1 MGGSRRSLDVVDDD
15 ADAET
20 GLSSWV
26 RLAQDEPVNQVK
38 MHADEVHTDAALV
51 RRLLA
56 GQFPQWAGLA
66 IKPVPSYGTDHA
78 IYRVGSG
85 LAVRLPRVEYATK
98 QAAKE
103 GTWLPRFAPL
113 LPLEVPVQLA
123 TGQPAEG
130 YPFAWSVYEW
140 LAGQDAN
147 GTIDDLVQ
155 AAVDLAGF
163 VNALW
168 RIDTTGAPPHSP
180 SGRGGP
186 LAEHDEDVRKSIS
199 ELGNRIDGETAL
211 RSWKESLAA
220 PDWQGPAVWVHGDL
234 LPGNVLVRNGHL
246 AAIIDFGALQIGDP
260 AADLQPAWNMFAG
273 ESRLRFRAE
282 VGADDACWLRG
293 RGTVLYQTVMAL
305 AYYWDTNPGM
315 VRQASHGLAQ
325 VLADS

>member
-1 MGGSRRSLDVVDDD
+1 M
-15 ADAET
+15 
-20 GLSSWV
+20 V
-26 RLAQDEPVNQVK
+26 RLPQDEAVNQVK
-38 MHADEVHTDAALV
+38 MHADEVDTDASLV

-56 GQFPQWAGLA
+56 GQFPLWADLP
-66 IKPVPSYGTDHA
+66 IKPVLSYGTDHA

-85 LAVRLPRVEYATK
+85 LSVRLPRVAYATK

-113 LPLEVPVQLA
+113 LPLEIPVQLA

-147 GTIDDLVQ
+147 GAMDDLVR

-163 VNALW
+163 VNALQ
-168 RIDTTGAPPHSP
+168 RIDTTGAPAHSP

-186 LAEHDEDVRKSIS
+186 LAEHDEDVRKSVS
-199 ELGNRIDGETAL
+199 ELGNRIDGQVAL
-211 RSWKESLAA
+211 RSWQESLEA
-220 PDWQGPAVWVHGDL
+220 PAWQGPHVWVHGDL
-234 LPGNVLVRNGHL
+234 LPGNVLVRNGRL
-246 AAIIDFGALQIGDP
+246 AAIIDFGALQVGDP
-260 AADLQPAWNMFAG
+260 AADLQPAWNMFADQ
-273 ESRLRFRAE
+273 SRLRFRGE

>member
-1 MGGSRRSLDVVDDD
+1 MAAAGGGIRDLWR
-15 ADAET
+15 ET
-20 GLSSWV
+20 RLSGEV
-26 RLAQDEPVNQVK
+26 RLPQDDPVSPVK
-38 MHADEVHTDAALV
+38 MHADEVDTDAALV

-56 GQFPQWAGLA
+56 GQFPQWAGLP
-66 IKPVPSYGTDHA
+66 IKLVPSYGTDHA

-85 LAVRLPRVEYATK
+85 LSVRMPRVAYATK

-103 GTWLPRFAPL
+103 AEWLPRFAPL
-113 LPLEVPVQLA
+113 LPLDVPVQLA

-147 GTIDDLVQ
+147 STLDDLVQ

-163 VNALW
+163 INALR
-168 RIDTTGAPPHSP
+168 RIDTTGAPTHSP

-186 LAEHDEDVRKSIS
+186 LAEHDQDVRKSIS
-199 ELGNRIDGETAL
+199 ELGKRIDGVTAL
-211 RSWKESLAA
+211 RSWEESLRAA
-220 PDWQGPAVWVHGDL
+220 AWQGRHVWVHGDL
-234 LPGNVLVRNGHL
+234 LPGNVLVRNGRL
-246 AAIIDFGALQIGDP
+246 AAIIDFGALQTGDP

>member
-1 MGGSRRSLDVVDDD
+1 
-15 ADAET
+15 
-20 GLSSWV
+20 V
-26 RLAQDEPVNQVK
+26 RLAQDEPVSAVK
-38 MHADEVHTDAALV
+38 MHADEVDTDAALV

-56 GQFPQWAGLA
+56 GQFPQWAGLP

-85 LAVRLPRVEYATK
+85 LAVRLPRVAYATK
-98 QAAKE
+98 QASKE
-103 GTWLPRFAPL
+103 AAWLPKFAPL

-147 GTIDDLVQ
+147 GSIGDLVQ
-155 AAVDLAGF
+155 AAVDLGAF
-163 VNALW
+163 VNALHG
-168 RIDTTGAPPHSP
+168 IDTGGAPPHSP

-186 LAEHDEDVRKSIS
+186 LATQDEDVRKSITH
-199 ELGNRIDGETAL
+199 LGDRIDGQAAL
-211 RSWKESLAA
+211 RSWEESLTA
-220 PDWQGPAVWVHGDL
+220 PDWTGAHVWVHGDL
-234 LPGNVLVRNGHL
+234 LPGNVLVRNGRL
-246 AAIIDFGALQIGDP
+246 AAIIDFGTLQVGDP
-260 AADLQPAWNMFAG
+260 AGDLQPAWNMFAG
-273 ESRLRFRAE
+273 ASRQRFRGE

>member
-1 MGGSRRSLDVVDDD
+1 
-15 ADAET
+15 
-20 GLSSWV
+20 
-26 RLAQDEPVNQVK
+26 
-38 MHADEVHTDAALV
+38 MHADEVDTDVTLV

-56 GQFPQWAGLA
+56 GQFPQWANLP

-78 IYRVGSG
+78 IYQVGSG
-85 LAVRLPRVEYATK
+85 LSVRLPRIASATR

-103 GTWLPRFAPL
+103 AKWLPAFAPQ

-130 YPFAWSVYEW
+130 YPFHWSVYEW
-140 LAGQDAN
+140 LQGQDAN

-155 AAVDLAGF
+155 AAIDLAAF
-163 VNALW
+163 VNALH
-168 RIDTTGAPPHSP
+168 RIDTVGAPPHSP

-186 LAEHDEDVRKSIS
+186 LAEHDESVRKAITQ
-199 ELGNRIDGETAL
+199 LGDRIDGVTAL
-211 RSWKESLAA
+211 KSWEESLSA
-220 PDWQGPAVWVHGDL
+220 PDWQGRNVWVHGDL
-234 LPGNVLVRNGHL
+234 LPGNVLVRNGRV
-246 AAIIDFGALQIGDP
+246 AAIIDFGTLQVGDP
-260 AADLQPAWNMFAG
+260 AGDLQPAWNMFAG

-325 VLADS
+325 VLADR

>member
-1 MGGSRRSLDVVDDD
+1 
-15 ADAET
+15 
-20 GLSSWV
+20 
-26 RLAQDEPVNQVK
+26 
-38 MHADEVHTDAALV
+38 MHAGEVDTDIGLV

-56 GQFPQWAGLA
+56 GQFPQWADLP

-85 LAVRLPRVEYATK
+85 LSVRLPRIAYATS
-98 QAAKE
+98 QAEKDAK
-103 GTWLPRFAPL
+103 WLPVFAPL

-123 TGQPAEG
+123 AGEPAEG

-140 LAGQDAN
+140 LQGQDAN

-155 AAVDLAGF
+155 AAVDLAAF
-163 VNALW
+163 VKALQ
-168 RIDTTGAPPHSP
+168 RIDTSGAPPHKP

-186 LAEHDEDVRKSIS
+186 LAEQDEDVRQAIAQ
-199 ELGNRIDGETAL
+199 LGNRIDGEAAL
-211 RSWKESLAA
+211 RTWEESLGA
-220 PDWQGPAVWVHGDL
+220 PDWNSPHVWVHGDL
-234 LPGNVLVRNGHL
+234 LPGNVLVRNGRI
-246 AAIIDFGALQIGDP
+246 AAIIDFGALQVGDP
-260 AADLQPAWNMFAG
+260 AGDLQPAWNLFAG

-282 VGADDACWLRG
+282 LGADDACWLRG

-325 VLADS
+325 VLADR